1 MKNIKAL
8 DDDDDDEKVSFHILF
23 TKSGFQY
30 RLLHIHFTMQFMSNS
45 PFFCLFAYVYVFI
58 RLKRSFMLLFVILHY
73 GLSVL
78 VHAFLNSVEKIDCKM
93 KQFGVAICILERVT
107 RVHFYYMKIVKLFI
121 LSTHSILE
129 RERERERE
137 REACMYIDTNLL
149 GLIMLLQQIY
159 NKYNRLG
166 PISGLELIQL
176 EQPPSNSR

>member
-8 DDDDDDEKVSFHILF
+8 DDDDDEEVSFHILF

-45 PFFCLFAYVYVFI
+45 LFCLFAHVYVFI

-78 VHAFLNSVEKIDCKM
+78 VQAFLNSVYKFDCKM
-93 KQFGVAICILERVT
+93 KQFGVAICILERVI

-137 REACMYIDTNLL
+137 ACIYIDTNLL

>member
-1 MKNIKAL
+1 
-8 DDDDDDEKVSFHILF
+8 
-23 TKSGFQY
+23 
-30 RLLHIHFTMQFMSNS
+30 
-45 PFFCLFAYVYVFI
+45 
-58 RLKRSFMLLFVILHY
+58 MLLFVILHY

-78 VHAFLNSVEKIDCKM
+78 VQAFLNSVEKFDCKM
-93 KQFGVAICILERVT
+93 KQFGVAICILERVI

-159 NKYNRLG
+159 KYNRLG

>member
-8 DDDDDDEKVSFHILF
+8 DDDDDDEEVSFHILF

-45 PFFCLFAYVYVFI
+45 LFCLFAHVYVFI

-78 VHAFLNSVEKIDCKM
+78 VQAFLNSVYKFDCKM
-93 KQFGVAICILERVT
+93 KQFGVAICIY
-107 RVHFYYMKIVKLFI
+107 FMKIVKLFI

-129 RERERERE
+129 RERERERPV
-137 REACMYIDTNLL
+137 CI
-149 GLIMLLQQIY
+149 
-159 NKYNRLG
+159 
-166 PISGLELIQL
+166 
-176 EQPPSNSR
+176 

>member
-8 DDDDDDEKVSFHILF
+8 DDDDDDDDDEKVSFYILF

-45 PFFCLFAYVYVFI
+45 LFVCLFAYVYVFI

-78 VHAFLNSVEKIDCKM
+78 VQAFLNSVEKFDCKM
-93 KQFGVAICILERVT
+93 KQFGVAICIY
-107 RVHFYYMKIVKLFI
+107 FMKIVKLFI

-129 RERERERE
+129 RERERERPV
-137 REACMYIDTNLL
+137 CI
-149 GLIMLLQQIY
+149 
-159 NKYNRLG
+159 
-166 PISGLELIQL
+166 
-176 EQPPSNSR
+176 